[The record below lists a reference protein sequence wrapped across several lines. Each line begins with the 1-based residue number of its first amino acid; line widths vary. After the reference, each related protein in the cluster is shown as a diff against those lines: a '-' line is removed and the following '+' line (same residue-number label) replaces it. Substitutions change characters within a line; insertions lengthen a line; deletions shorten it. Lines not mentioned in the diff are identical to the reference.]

1 VSGVG
6 VRGGVLTLTLSESAS
21 VIVTV
26 TQKVPGHRRRTRRC
40 RPGGKRGRKCTA
52 SVRRAQLT
60 FGGAV
65 GVNKFRIAAKLRPG
79 RYTAAIVAVDAAGRT
94 SSTVTISFTVPR

>member
-1 VSGVG
+1 
-6 VRGGVLTLTLSESAS
+6 
-21 VIVTV
+21 
-26 TQKVPGHRRRTRRC
+26 
-40 RPGGKRGRKCTA
+40 
-52 SVRRAQLT
+52 VRRAQLT